1 MFVFPQPMIAGLE
14 SLLIFLVFI
23 VGSALMTWLKN
34 RGGKEDDWS
43 EMDRPGPR
51 PARTE
56 KKARWEEEL
65 RRMLEDPEEPA
76 HTPPPLVRRA
86 TPPPLPP
93 RPVIQSAPLPQ
104 PERSLRPP
112 PPVFT
117 HTPVEEPEGEETVVH
132 SHLAPLSQSNAA
144 LWRAGQLEQLV
155 ASHFKDITLHHVQN
169 TATLH
174 NTVRSPQV
182 EQVVRWFRSPNTV
195 RQVLIA
201 SVILGPPKA
210 LQ

>member
-1 MFVFPQPMIAGLE
+1 MIAGLE
-14 SLLIFLVFI
+14 SLVFFLIFI
-23 VGSALMTWLKN
+23 VGSAFMTWLKN

-43 EMDRPGPR
+43 EMDRPGHR
-51 PARTE
+51 PVRTE
-56 KKARWEEEL
+56 KTARWEEEL
-65 RRMLEDPEEPA
+65 RRMLEDPDDD
-76 HTPPPLVRRA
+76 HGRTVLPPPLVKRA

-93 RPVIQSAPLPQ
+93 RPVIQSAPLPV
-104 PERSLRPP
+104 PERTLRPH

-117 HTPVEEPEGEETVVH
+117 HAPVEEPEGEETVVH
-132 SHLAPLSQSNAA
+132 SHLAPLTQSNAA
-144 LWRAGQLEQLV
+144 LWRASHLEQSV
-155 ASHFKDITLHHVQN
+155 ASHFKELTLHHVKN

-201 SVILGPPKA
+201 SVILAPPKA